1 MINRDTAELPEG
13 LSSKFEVV
21 GKSGRPGES
30 TWLLVDTVTNQ
41 KYRLTPKTIEGWAI
55 RCRKESIGPSIIV
68 AMQGP
73 SMVAMHLP
81 TGEFYR
87 TGAPPD
93 RIR

>member
-41 KYRLTPKTIEGWAI
+41 KYRLTPKTIEGWAADRGVLSN
-55 RCRKESIGPSIIV
+55 RCAAGPDPIEL
-68 AMQGP
+68 AD
-73 SMVAMHLP
+73 LK
-81 TGEFYR
+81 
-87 TGAPPD
+87 D
-93 RIR
+93 L